1 MPTKEVFQRIK
12 VLKKPKERK
21 KKKKK
26 TERLSFFFS
35 LGNRG
40 HHSRASLRAPLIK
53 NVVQVLEYFFFLFLL
68 LKLCF
73 LFLSF
78 FFLSIFNRALSRN
91 YQRRLVVTV
100 SVRWLF

>member
-53 NVVQVLEYFFFLFLL
+53 NVVQVLEYFFFFSFCLNFV
-68 LKLCF
+68 F
-73 LFLSF
+73 F
-78 FFLSIFNRALSRN
+78 FFLFSFFLSSIVL
-91 YQRRLVVTV
+91 
-100 SVRWLF
+100 